1 MVSPLVTEAAN
12 DFVHL
17 LHDVWLDACRFVQ
30 RDQPRVAAHRT
41 CRLLGAAAVNGKA
54 PCSSGRP
61 LYLAGCRLFG
71 RLVYWLSRKVERD
84 VQRRLLKM
92 SERLEIRRRSQRL
105 SKPGPDAGP
114 RTHSTAPRE
123 LALQQLEALIGLEV
137 RRPRKTRDL
146 TVAQLGAATGI
157 STGMLSKVENGA
169 TSPSLATLHAL
180 ATALGVPITQLFAR
194 TDDYRYRSVDGET
207 REHTARS

>member
-1 MVSPLVTEAAN
+1 LPVRPARSAAGRRSRATAVGRRSSN
-12 DFVHL
+12 
-17 LHDVWLDACRFVQ
+17 
-30 RDQPRVAAHRT
+30 
-41 CRLLGAAAVNGKA
+41 RLTAGAAAANGKA
-54 PCSSGRP
+54 PCSGGGP

-71 RLVYWLSRKVERD
+71 RLVYRLSRKVERD

-92 SERLEIRRRSQRL
+92 RERLEIRRRSQRL

-137 RRPRKTRDL
+137 RRLRKSRDL
-146 TVAQLGAATGI
+146 TVAQLGAAAGI

-180 ATALGVPITQLFAR
+180 ATALSVPITQLFAR
-194 TDDYRYRSVDGET
+194 TDDYRYCSVDGET
-207 REHTARS
+207 REHTAIS